1 MIDRGTSS
9 SMVELLCYV
18 DNDHITTVHADGL
31 IIATPTGSTAYSM
44 SAGGSMVH
52 PLTPGMLMTPICPHT
67 LSFRQMLFPDSTVL
81 RIEVSPNS
89 RCLASVSFDGQF
101 KETLNIGDVLI
112 VYCLLREFH
121 CRFEHRNILYLLFH
135 QMIVIMIGLGVSV
148 MVYIGI
154 KLLLHLLQIKLQSDI
169 SFSGL
174 FVVAHFYILYPLS

>member
-112 VYCLLREFH
+112 VYS
-121 CRFEHRNILYLLFH
+121 FE
-135 QMIVIMIGLGVSV
+135 GVS
-148 MVYIGI
+148 
-154 KLLLHLLQIKLQSDI
+154 L
-169 SFSGL
+169 
-174 FVVAHFYILYPLS
+174 